1 MKSSEILENIPDAAK
16 VATAVSAPVLTIFG
30 VSVEQ
35 WTFVLSAVVSLLFII
50 EKLPVFI
57 RRCKEFYK
65 VIKNALSKRTP

>member
-16 VATAVSAPVLTIFG
+16 VVTAVSAPALTLFG

-35 WTFVLSAVVSLLFII
+35 WTFVLSAVVSILFII

-65 VIKNALSKRTP
+65 VIRDVIQKRKA